1 MSAVEQTQARISF
14 THHTGKK
21 ESVDIEADNVG
32 QASDWLKV
40 VLALR
45 G

>member
-1 MSAVEQTQARISF
+1 M
-14 THHTGKK
+14 GKK
-21 ESVDIEADNVG
+21 ESVDIETDNAE